1 MIKVSARIIKVKK
14 YFCLSISTNYV
25 MDFCDPKEILFYL
38 VLGFSISETWKLLW
52 KRGTFS
58 IIKTKILILISS
70 KGSYCNTHVGHCFQ
84 CLPIQNRDGQLQFSS
99 FSFFFFY
106 VIVRVK
112 KGYTLGPLS
121 VLFVISLKIMD
132 SIERKFQRILHK
144 KNEIDDFF
152 GSNFVM
158 RVKLQICI
166 STIWKKK
173 KHYNT
178 KIYIIQW

>member
-52 KRGTFS
+52 KRRTFS

-99 FSFFFFY
+99 FFFFFLLSNSESEERLY
-106 VIVRVK
+106 SRSPFRSFCHFFENNGLNWEKISKDFVQK
-112 KGYTLGPLS
+112 KM
-121 VLFVISLKIMD
+121 K
-132 SIERKFQRILHK
+132 
-144 KNEIDDFF
+144 
-152 GSNFVM
+152 
-158 RVKLQICI
+158 
-166 STIWKKK
+166 
-173 KHYNT
+173 
-178 KIYIIQW
+178 

>member
-14 YFCLSISTNYV
+14 YFCLSISTNYF
-25 MDFCDPKEILFYL
+25 MDFCDPKEILFYYL

-52 KRGTFS
+52 KRRTFS

-132 SIERKFQRILHK
+132 SIERKFQRILYKKKWNRRFFWVQLCYESKIADMHK
-144 KNEIDDFF
+144 HN
-152 GSNFVM
+152 M
-158 RVKLQICI
+158 
-166 STIWKKK
+166 KKK
-173 KHYNT
+173 KT
-178 KIYIIQW
+178 L